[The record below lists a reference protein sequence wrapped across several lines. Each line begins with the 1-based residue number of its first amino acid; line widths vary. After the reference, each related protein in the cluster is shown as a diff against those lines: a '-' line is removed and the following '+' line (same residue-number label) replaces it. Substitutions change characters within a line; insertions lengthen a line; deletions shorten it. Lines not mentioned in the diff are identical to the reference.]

1 MDLIALFSKHVVMP
15 IVARREGSSHLR
27 VLAELEKSQFFSPEE
42 IEQLQLERLKKLLS
56 HAQRN
61 CPFYAKRFS
70 RCGFDASD
78 LTSLEDIRRLPI
90 LRKIDIQNHMDAMRA
105 TNYSDEDLIPNQ
117 TGGSTGAP
125 LKFFL
130 DRQRL
135 FSRRAASLRHD
146 RWAGLDIGQK
156 VGILWGAPMD
166 FPNRKSIR
174 VKLRSALLRRQLML
188 DANGITREKL
198 ADFSARLDSFRPQ
211 VYQAYA
217 NTMYLF
223 ARYLKETK
231 VRDYHRPRSIITS
244 AEFLTDVQRALIE
257 EVFECK
263 VYNRYG
269 CRETS
274 IIASECSEHSA
285 LHVSAESLYLEF
297 LRGERPSKPGELG
310 RIVVTDLL
318 NYGMPL
324 IRYEIGDT
332 GVPVADQCSC
342 GRGLP
347 LMQMQG
353 GRVTDF
359 LVTPRGKVVSGVSL
373 ATYFITS
380 ITGVS
385 QAQLIQK
392 EKDSIRIRLVCTEEF
407 DSKCRQEIFDKLR
420 EFFEADIECE
430 LELVE
435 SIPVEP
441 SGKQRFSISELDPL
455 EYLV

>member
-1 MDLIALFSKHVVMP
+1 MDLIAPFSKHIAWP
-15 IVARREGSSHLR
+15 IAAKREGSTHLR
-27 VLAELEKSQFFSPEE
+27 VLADLEKSQFFSPEQ
-42 IEQLQLERLKKLLS
+42 IEQLRLERLKKLLI
-56 HAQRN
+56 HAQKN
-61 CPFYAKRFS
+61 CPFYTKRFS
-70 RCGFDASD
+70 DCSFDPSA
-78 LTSLEDIRRLPI
+78 LTSLEDIRKLPI
-90 LRKIDIQNHMDAMRA
+90 LRKTDIQDQMDAMRA
-105 TNYSDEDLIPNQ
+105 TNYSDDDLIPNQ
-117 TGGSTGAP
+117 TGGSSGAP

-130 DRQRL
+130 DRGRL
-135 FSRRAASLRHD
+135 FSRRAATIRHN

-156 VGILWGAPMD
+156 VGILWGAPID
-166 FPNRKSIR
+166 FPDPQSIR
-174 VKLRSALLRRQLML
+174 VKLRSALLERQLML
-188 DANGITREKL
+188 DTNGITREKL
-198 ADFSARLDSFRPQ
+198 AEFSARLNHFRPA

-231 VRDYHRPRSIITS
+231 ARDFHRPRSIITS
-244 AEFLTDVQRALIE
+244 AEFLSDIQRALIE

-274 IIASECSEHSA
+274 IIASECSEHSG
-285 LHVSAESLYLEF
+285 LHISAESLYLEF
-297 LRGERPSKPGELG
+297 IRGERPSKPGELG
-310 RIVVTDLL
+310 QIVVTDLL
-318 NYGMPL
+318 NFGMPL

-359 LVTPRGKVVSGVSL
+359 LVTPLGKVVSGVSL

-380 ITGVS
+380 IRGVS

-407 DSKCRQEIFDKLR
+407 DSKCRQEIFDKLK
-420 EFFEADIECE
+420 EFFEADIDCE

-435 SIPVEP
+435 NIPVEP

-455 EYLV
+455 EYLI